1 MNRYLL
7 PIILGVLALF
17 ATFGTGIANLFGGLT
32 DGTAGVTAQQTNT
45 AATDGAI
52 QDPVGQ
58 AGRLVQRQSSP
69 VAAAE
74 QTVPGNGTGVGAA
87 PTDVNGQQQQQ
98 QQVPPPQ
105 QQQQQQP
112 PVGAPPPANLEAIP
126 ALW

>member
-17 ATFGTGIANLFGGLT
+17 AVFGSGIASLLGGLT
-32 DGTAGVTAQQTNT
+32 DGAAGVTAQQANN
-45 AATDGAI
+45 AGADGAI

-69 VAAAE
+69 VAAAG
-74 QTVPGNGTGVGAA
+74 QTVPGDGTGVGAA
-87 PTDVNGQQQQQ
+87 PNDVSGQQQQQQ
-98 QQVPPPQ
+98 QQVPQ
-105 QQQQQQP
+105 QPQQQQP